1 MIPSLSYV
9 MLILLDKLN
18 PTYERNTDLR
28 VMKEAL
34 LNYWILNYQK
44 NVRYQN
50 MSNSILNKRYN
61 LSKKFHILKL
71 VENEINWMNVLFM
84 KYVFTK

>member
-71 VENEINWMNVLFM
+71 VENEINWMNDLFM